1 MIIHSWLKSSKL
13 KTIWILDLEHE
24 CTSFA
29 SPFQFFPLLAAARYI
44 SYQISYS
51 HSSLTYGYCTS
62 LVKSV
67 RYFSNIQRQKC
78 ISTQLYFY
86 ILYLVKSGLSDRS
99 VLILSRPHP
108 TVQNPPSCHTFLRAW
123 KSDHGRSRTAGPSFV
138 TLKLQLPVATDGCR
152 HCFLKS
158 KSASREKSSKLGGT
172 LANLPSERHRW
183 HTSILKKT
191 IQIWLRQVS
200 DWVVTW
206 NWNSEIL

>member
-1 MIIHSWLKSSKL
+1 MYFICITISIFPVARCSTLHFLSDIVFTFLANLRVLYESSQVCS
-13 KTIWILDLEHE
+13 I
-24 CTSFA
+24 
-29 SPFQFFPLLAAARYI
+29 FF
-44 SYQISYS
+44 
-51 HSSLTYGYCTS
+51 
-62 LVKSV
+62 
-67 RYFSNIQRQKC
+67 NIQRQKC

-191 IQIWLRQVS
+191 IQI
-200 DWVVTW
+200 
-206 NWNSEIL
+206 